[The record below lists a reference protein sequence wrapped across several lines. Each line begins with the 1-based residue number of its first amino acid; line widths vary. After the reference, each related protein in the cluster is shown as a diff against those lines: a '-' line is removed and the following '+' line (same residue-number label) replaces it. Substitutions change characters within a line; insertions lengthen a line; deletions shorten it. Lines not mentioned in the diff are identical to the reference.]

1 MSLSDSIIIIDIN
14 IEHKELSSIGFKNDV
29 VSSRNLLEKRFSS
42 RFLDLVDH
50 IFFFRP
56 VDESDF
62 EKAIIEEMNNFVK
75 ILKAENIFVCFEECV
90 IHYLRDKTYKSGL
103 GIKSVHKVV
112 VKEIGSLL
120 INDLILK
127 RFKDNDKVRVYL
139 LDKTIK
145 YELL

>member
-14 IEHKELSSIGFKNDV
+14 VEHGELNGIGFKNETV
-29 VSSRNLLEKRFSS
+29 NSRNLLEKRFSS

-56 VDESDF
+56 LDGSDF
-62 EKAIIEEMNNFVK
+62 KRAIIEEMNNFVK
-75 ILKAENIFVCFEECV
+75 ILKAEKVYVCFEESV
-90 IHYLRDKTYKSGL
+90 INYLKDKTYKSGF
-103 GIKSVHKVV
+103 GIKGVRKVV

-120 INDLILK
+120 VNDMILK
-127 RFKDNDKVRVYL
+127 RFKENDKVRVY